1 MAIGSR
7 EKKIINASK
16 ISIAG
21 NAVLSV
27 LKISVGL
34 FSGSMAVVA
43 DGVDSASDI
52 LTSLI
57 TYYTAHIVAKP
68 PDKKYPYGYAKADTI
83 ATKALAFIIFFAGA
97 QLAFSSISRLLFP
110 VEEVMPQKI
119 AVIVIILSIIVKY
132 MLAFYLKKTGKEVD
146 SAMLSA
152 NARNMFN
159 DVVISFSV
167 LVGLILTFIF
177 EMPIIDKITAL
188 VVSVYIMVIA
198 FRIFMETNREMMDGI
213 EDEAIYK
220 DIIDAVKS
228 VDGASNPHRIRV
240 RKLAHYYLIALD
252 IEVDGKLLV
261 DDAHTI
267 GMEVEK
273 SLKMI
278 IPNIYDILI
287 HVEPKGNVEP
297 DEVFGVSEDNI

>member
-1 MAIGSR
+1 
-7 EKKIINASK
+7 
-16 ISIAG
+16 
-21 NAVLSV
+21 
-27 LKISVGL
+27 
-34 FSGSMAVVA
+34 
-43 DGVDSASDI
+43 
-52 LTSLI
+52 
-57 TYYTAHIVAKP
+57 
-68 PDKKYPYGYAKADTI
+68 
-83 ATKALAFIIFFAGA
+83 
-97 QLAFSSISRLLFP
+97 
-110 VEEVMPQKI
+110 
-119 AVIVIILSIIVKY
+119 
-132 MLAFYLKKTGKEVD
+132 
-146 SAMLSA
+146 
-152 NARNMFN
+152 
-159 DVVISFSV
+159 
-167 LVGLILTFIF
+167 
-177 EMPIIDKITAL
+177 
-188 VVSVYIMVIA
+188 MVIA

>member
-213 EDEAIYK
+213 EDEGIYK

-273 SLKMI
+273 SLKII